1 MSNTV
6 IETLGLRKEFGDHV
20 ALKGVDLQVNR
31 GEVVGLLGP
40 NGVGKSTLVKV
51 LTTLIAPTS
60 GIARVAGFDVV
71 REPMEV
77 KRRIGYVPESA
88 PLFDALTGAEFLR
101 MVIDLKTLSSRESYR
116 RALELAG
123 VFGVDAALEKQ
134 LGAYSKGMR
143 QKVLIIAALVGDP
156 EVLILDEPVDG
167 LDPLAAAVLKSLL
180 RQLAAQRKAVLFCSH
195 VLDAVEQICDR
206 VYVLADGTIVTSGT
220 TSQITE
226 DAGAATLEDAFLRL
240 TAKARAAELTSTA
253 LAALR

>member
-1 MSNTV
+1 MSSTV

-40 NGVGKSTLVKV
+40 NGAGKSTLVKV

-123 VFGVDAALEKQ
+123 VFGIEAALEKQ

-156 EVLILDEPVDG
+156 DVLILDEPVDG
-167 LDPLAAAVLKSLL
+167 LDPLAAAVLKGLL

-206 VYVLADGTIVTSGT
+206 VYVLAEGTIATSGT
-220 TSQITE
+220 ASQITE

-240 TAKARAAELTSTA
+240 TANARADELTSTA